1 MKLVKRPPA
10 SAATELDHNNIQP
23 LEPHAKDSGM
33 RVSLDIITEPA
44 YMLDYNFQVNWCN
57 GAGLK
62 LVTGGE
68 GVLPPRAEERNVFQ
82 LINSS
87 AIPAGLRDSLIASN
101 VKLARSKLTQEM
113 FEAVCAHLN
122 PMLSVRVQQEFLL
135 AEPLPKHSLADFEVL
150 LDGHTYRVYSIFLR
164 EGIFV
169 VYEQMGAENIDLPKV
184 LARRDVVIREVMNK
198 RLPVLTDLAVM
209 VADLQDSVKICSE
222 LPPEEYFELFNQ
234 IWQTLGPI
242 FRRRN
247 ATHGK
252 HVGDGMVY
260 YFFPQPESNFIMNAL
275 LCAQEA
281 RIAMRRISE
290 EWRMRKKWLND
301 LCLNIGLGEGEE
313 WVGTYQID
321 NTLEIAVLGD
331 TINHTAR
338 LSDVARSGSIWA
350 TKNLLCK
357 LTPDDRRRVRFGVCR
372 KDANAPEHFVESTYI
387 RVSTMLEHHVKAGKI
402 GDIAGLTV
410 TEVIDVQGVEPPIES
425 MLEAC

>member
-1 MKLVKRPPA
+1 MKLVKQAPA
-10 SAATELDHNNIQP
+10 SAAVEQGNNNIQP
-23 LEPHAKDSGM
+23 QELHAKNTGM

-57 GAGLK
+57 SAGLK
-62 LVTGGE
+62 LITGCE
-68 GVLPPRAEERNVFQ
+68 SALPPRAEERNVFQ
-82 LINSS
+82 LINFS
-87 AIPAGLRDSLIASN
+87 AIPARLRDSLIASN

-113 FEAVCAHLN
+113 FEVVCVHLN

-135 AEPLPKHSLADFEVL
+135 AEPLPKHSLTDFEVL
-150 LDGHTYRVYSIFLR
+150 LDEYTYRVYSIFLR

-169 VYEQMGAENIDLPKV
+169 VFEQMGYENIDLLKV
-184 LARRDVVIREVMNK
+184 LTRRDVVIREVMNK

-234 IWQTLGPI
+234 IWQMLGPI
-242 FRRRN
+242 FRRHH

-275 LCAQEA
+275 LCAQEV
-281 RIAMRRISE
+281 RIAMRKVSQ

-301 LCLNIGLGEGEE
+301 LYLNIGLNEGEE
-313 WVGTYQID
+313 WVGTYQVD
-321 NTLEIAVLGD
+321 NALEVAVLGD

-338 LSDVARSGSIWA
+338 LSDVARFGSIWA

-357 LTPDDRRRVRFGVCR
+357 LAPDDRRRVRFGVCR

-387 RVSTMLEHHVKAGKI
+387 RVSTMLEHHAKAGKI
-402 GDIAGLTV
+402 SDIAGLTV
-410 TEVIDVQGVEPPIES
+410 TEVIDVQEVESPVES
-425 MLEAC
+425 VAEAC